1 MPAREVAE
9 GGEQHDSARCL
20 WRISDV
26 SLFYDD
32 MHVKGPTVG
41 RGKRMT
47 ENVLLSLQ
55 WRREMFS
62 EFCFLGISK

>member
-1 MPAREVAE
+1 MPF
-9 GGEQHDSARCL
+9 GEFL
-20 WRISDV
+20 DV

-62 EFCFLGISK
+62 GEGRDEWAWPAVREGKEGEGANP